1 MLLAS
6 PVVEAWSE
14 SNTLMARA
22 ISGRL
27 ALTPNANISR
37 GDLVCNDEVLIPI
50 LKHQG
55 LRTTLDMIAE
65 EVEMFMAYARPKGKP
80 ALTRPGAKCRCEAW
94 KIKRLVSV
102 FSRGAKR
109 GHFPRGKGIRRI
121 YELAEIPLPSDPRPL
136 AHQ

>member
-1 MLLAS
+1 MPLAS

-80 ALTRPGAKCRCEAW
+80 ALSRPSTEIIG
-94 KIKRLVSV
+94 
-102 FSRGAKR
+102 
-109 GHFPRGKGIRRI
+109 GKEVYICSTHVLILNLRYIFGSYTLCCFGPKVPNADVKLGR
-121 YELAEIPLPSDPRPL
+121 SSG
-136 AHQ
+136 